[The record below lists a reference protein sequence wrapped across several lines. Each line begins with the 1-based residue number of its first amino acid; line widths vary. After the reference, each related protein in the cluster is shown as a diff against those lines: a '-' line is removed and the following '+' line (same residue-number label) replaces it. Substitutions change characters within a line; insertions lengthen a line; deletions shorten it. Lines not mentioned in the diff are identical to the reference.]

1 MLKIKVE
8 HARVNVT
15 ASYRV
20 RGSVL
25 RGDIQAEMTGVETR
39 LSLDS
44 PEPPERIS
52 KLVKMAERGCFIMS
66 ALQNPVPVTSTVAL
80 NGEALH
86 KGGEEAQ

>member
-25 RGDIQAEMTGVETR
+25 RGDIQAEMIGVETR
-39 LSLDS
+39 LALDS
-44 PEPPERIS
+44 EEPPERIAR
-52 KLVKMAERGCFIMS
+52 LVELAERGCFIMA
-66 ALQNPVPVTSTVAL
+66 ALQNPVSVTSTVAL

-86 KGGEEAQ
+86 KGGEASR